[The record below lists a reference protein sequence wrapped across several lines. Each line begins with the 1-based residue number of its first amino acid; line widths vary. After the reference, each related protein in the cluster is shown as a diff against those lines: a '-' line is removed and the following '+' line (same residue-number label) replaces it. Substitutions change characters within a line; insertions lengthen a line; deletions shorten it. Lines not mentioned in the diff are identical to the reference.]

1 MIITM
6 VLNTNIIFRIKYE
19 TVRTRTFD
27 TVSTQFVCMRESTK
41 ELEQESTTFLNA
53 ALHSTDSI
61 KVKVMCLVRSGVIVG
76 QSVVTAYSLVM

>member
-1 MIITM
+1 M
-6 VLNTNIIFRIKYE
+6 
-19 TVRTRTFD
+19 
-27 TVSTQFVCMRESTK
+27 VSTQFVCMRESTK

-76 QSVVTAYSLVM
+76 QSVVTAYSLVNVVTKLVVTWSKLSCGC